1 MSAVA
6 NIRNKAKNFANKI
19 MDSNCYLIIVYIV
32 SIIFLVILTY
42 SIYFRREMTKK
53 DSSLRKMEKNKE
65 KVEDDLKLSSV
76 TALTNSDYNKKT
88 TEHSLS
94 YGLIDYYV
102 FGSVNSCCQGDVIN
116 GYVSIEALKNVI
128 SYGVRLLDFELYFKD
143 NKVVV
148 AAGRNNVYM
157 KDTYNHLEIG
167 TVLAEIK
174 KLALRGGAGNLNQ
187 SDPLILNFRIVSNN
201 PNVYHILEKKIMKHL
216 ADYLADRR
224 FGKEGKI
231 QDKDIFTTDFK
242 KLKNK
247 VLIFVDDPNKNYE
260 QNPNFYELVNASTHG
275 TGNRSGSLSL
285 FTDYQIKN
293 ENSPEKYRNDAHH
306 KFIITKPDVMEDINS
321 SYIIHHGNGC
331 QGVMM
336 NFGGNYFDDNM
347 EAYIRKFSQATKAFV
362 LKPTHLLRPR
372 TVAKMPEKQ
381 DPKLNPASA
390 PVQYQM
396 GAIKMEVKGQNNES
410 VGMPYGGRGGN

>member
-1 MSAVA
+1 MSAVD
-6 NIRNKAKNFANKI
+6 NRNKAKQFANKM
-19 MDSNCYLIIVYIV
+19 MDSNCYIIIVYVV

-42 SIYFRREMTKK
+42 SIYFRKEMTKK
-53 DSSLRKMEKNKE
+53 DSSLRKMERNKE
-65 KVEDDLKLSSV
+65 KVEDDLKLASV
-76 TALTNSDYNKKT
+76 TALTNSDYNRKT
-88 TEHSLS
+88 PKHSLS

-148 AAGRNNVYM
+148 AAGRNNAYM

-216 ADYLADRR
+216 SDYLADRR

-231 QDKDIFTTDFK
+231 QDKDIFITDFD

-260 QNPNFYELVNASTHG
+260 QNDGFYELVNATTHG
-275 TGNRSGSLSL
+275 TGSRSGSLSL
-285 FTDYQIKN
+285 LTDYQVKN
-293 ENSPEKYRNDAHH
+293 ENSPEKYRQDAHH
-306 KFIITKPDVMEDINS
+306 KFLITRPDVMEGVNS
-321 SYIIHHGNGC
+321 PFMIHHANGC

-336 NFGGNYFDDNM
+336 NLVVIILMITWKHISENFH
-347 EAYIRKFSQATKAFV
+347 RQQK
-362 LKPTHLLRPR
+362 HL
-372 TVAKMPEKQ
+372 
-381 DPKLNPASA
+381 
-390 PVQYQM
+390 Y
-396 GAIKMEVKGQNNES
+396 
-410 VGMPYGGRGGN
+410 